1 MVLLQQNCLAALGIW
16 DEDVVFHMEN
26 VHDRLLILISIASV
40 WNVWIFRKPLKLS
53 HLLLKEKRFLGNG
66 LLNDITFTEQIHL
79 REHWDPSLDNNFC
92 QDLCRIT
99 QNCFSLSFTVTGRAL
114 SQHQVCQNSPNVKHS
129 PIPVFLL
136 SHSRKI
142 PRTTESAK
150 KTADRMDLC
159 WIWYV
164 RHKSPWP

>member
-1 MVLLQQNCLAALGIW
+1 MCGFLENHLSFHIYSWRRKDFLEMDCWMTSPLRNKSIYGSIGILVWTIIFAKISSGSHIYHQDFLPRYLQWSVTYLVCSAPKSRRVSQNC
-16 DEDVVFHMEN
+16 
-26 VHDRLLILISIASV
+26 S
-40 WNVWIFRKPLKLS
+40 
-53 HLLLKEKRFLGNG
+53 
-66 LLNDITFTEQIHL
+66 
-79 REHWDPSLDNNFC
+79 
-92 QDLCRIT
+92 
-99 QNCFSLSFTVTGRAL
+99 SLSFTVTGRAL

>member
-92 QDLCRIT
+92 QDFCRIA
-99 QNCFSLSFTVTGRAL
+99 QNCYSLSLIVTGRAL
-114 SQHQVCQNSPNVKHS
+114 SQHQVLSEYTQCQNTPPCLFFYCLTVVE
-129 PIPVFLL
+129 I
-136 SHSRKI
+136 SR
-142 PRTTESAK
+142 RTESAK
-150 KTADRMDLC
+150 KTAVMVDLC
-159 WIWYV
+159 
-164 RHKSPWP
+164 

>member
-40 WNVWIFRKPLKLS
+40 WNVWILENHLS
-53 HLLLKEKRFLGNG
+53 FHFTPEGGRFLGNG

-99 QNCFSLSFTVTGRAL
+99 QNCFSLLFTVTGRAL